1 MTPRIDWPSGK
12 DLDKIPN
19 DWTVERGKYGYH
31 AKHSGVAMNRCQ
43 WQVPGHWTVDT
54 VEQSG
59 KVRAHFFRD
68 FRPTGEQAP
77 ITIVGKT
84 LTVTSGFQKVEPQPD
99 ETPLLAGVRWV
110 KQQENAAQQLG
121 SK

>member
-1 MTPRIDWPSGK
+1 MTPQIEWPSDK
-12 DLDKIPN
+12 DLAKIPTG
-19 DWTVERGKYGYH
+19 WTVERGKYGYH

-43 WQVPGHWTVDT
+43 WQIRGFWTVDT

-68 FRPTGEQAP
+68 FHPTGEQAP
-77 ITIVGKT
+77 ITIVGEKQ
-84 LTVTSGFQKVEPQPD
+84 TVTEGFQTVTPQPD
-99 ETPLLAGVRWV
+99 ETPLLAGVLWV
-110 KQQENAAQQLG
+110 QQQENAARQLG